1 MLRRVRE
8 FWQGLAPK
16 HKQKF
21 MRRKSSFRFSKHK
34 LRVHLVSSRKCNNM
48 RGSRRIDSYQV
59 AMNVNESASDKI
71 AKGCDKN
78 PVPLTCSLSGHCST
92 STTDFSYYS
101 EEAVFAST
109 EKFTDEREININGS
123 NKAGLLKKVV
133 ENSTKCQSAV
143 SCSSLDDDI
152 PVSSKTESRHK
163 YVKKKACQM
172 KVENLRFDFCF
183 KIYFCAMRWSYNL
196 TLYVNSQVNC
206 LTRM

>member
-34 LRVHLVSSRKCNNM
+34 FRVHLVSSRKCNNM
-48 RGSRRIDSYQV
+48 RGSRRIDSYQM
-59 AMNVNESASDKI
+59 AMNVNESASDKT

-78 PVPLTCSLSGHCST
+78 PVSLTCSLSGHCST
-92 STTDFSYYS
+92 STTDFLYHS
-101 EEAVFAST
+101 EEAVLAST
-109 EKFTDEREININGS
+109 EKFTDEREIYINGS

-133 ENSTKCQSAV
+133 ENSIKCQSAV

-152 PVSSKTESRHK
+152 PVSPKTESRHK

-172 KVENLRFDFCF
+172 KVENLRFDFCV
-183 KIYFCAMRWSYNL
+183 KICVCAIRWS
-196 TLYVNSQVNC
+196 
-206 LTRM
+206 